1 MLSRLSLIIYGFRRA
16 RFNKC
21 RSYVNAN
28 GIHRFITYI
37 DGFCSSEL
45 PFSFHSSLLSFCS
58 LISRDRT
65 IGFFTSR
72 LRRPLLLPA
81 PHPRENPVRYE
92 GLKTTNVHIT
102 DWFPEKRVNHWR
114 GRFDSVRDP
123 FKQRT
128 DQTTP
133 HTNDETGDIR

>member
-1 MLSRLSLIIYGFRRA
+1 MEFIDSSHISTVFAPPSFRFHFIPPFFRFA
-16 RFNKC
+16 RC
-21 RSYVNAN
+21 
-28 GIHRFITYI
+28 
-37 DGFCSSEL
+37 
-45 PFSFHSSLLSFCS
+45 
-58 LISRDRT
+58 SRDRT

-102 DWFPEKRVNHWR
+102 DWFPEKRANHWR